1 MLGRASRDLA
11 RALVERDG
19 FELELLIDVD
29 GLEDV
34 VRSVEDNKRI
44 ARDVCLASLRI
55 SHGCVSRCVCGR
67 RTMIWFPSHRP
78 WVTAC
83 SLACGRP
90 GSMPRMNYLK
100 AFATRASS
108 FRECQKVESFALGCG
123 CCRGVNVALC
133 GSTLQPVVARHLGGS
148 RSSRTDPCRH
158 FIYYYC
164 NDYFFK
170 TVLLFHILAYHIICV
185 SSSS

>member
-34 VRSVEDNKRI
+34 VRSVEDNERI

-67 RTMIWFPSHRP
+67 RTMIWFPSHWP

-100 AFATRASS
+100 AFATRASL
-108 FRECQKVESFALGCG
+108 FRECQRVESFWGAG
-123 CCRGVNVALC
+123 
-133 GSTLQPVVARHLGGS
+133 VVAALTSHFVAPPCNPSLRDIWGVQGA
-148 RSSRTDPCRH
+148 RARTH
-158 FIYYYC
+158 VV
-164 NDYFFK
+164 
-170 TVLLFHILAYHIICV
+170 T
-185 SSSS
+185 SSSAIAITVMITSSKQYFCSIF